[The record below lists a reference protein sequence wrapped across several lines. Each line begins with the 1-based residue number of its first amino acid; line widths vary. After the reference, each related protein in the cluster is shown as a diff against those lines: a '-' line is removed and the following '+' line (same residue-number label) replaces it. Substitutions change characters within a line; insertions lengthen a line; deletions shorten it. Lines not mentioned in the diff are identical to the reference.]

1 MKEFDPVREFIFDY
15 ITVVA
20 ENTLAIAVIGS
31 IFVRD
36 ASISFVYFFLPFVL
50 ALICM
55 IPCIPIYLKED
66 MTVKQILLQRGIE
79 LVVLEVAM
87 CLAIRFVMG
96 ESFPEIGYV
105 AIFDYITVVA
115 ENTLAIAV
123 IGSIFVRDAS
133 ISFVYFFLPFVLAL
147 ICMIPCIPIYL
158 KEDMTVKQILL
169 QRGIELVVLEV
180 AMCLAIRFVMGE
192 SFPEIGYVA
201 ILISTAFFDVLSY
214 LIKWYLEKEE
224 ADKINRKI
232 EEYRRKKN
240 NE

>member
-1 MKEFDPVREFIFDY
+1 MKEFDPIREFIFDY

-31 IFVRD
+31 ILVRD

-79 LVVLEVAM
+79 LVVLE
-87 CLAIRFVMG
+87 I
-96 ESFPEIGYV
+96 
-105 AIFDYITVVA
+105 
-115 ENTLAIAV
+115 
-123 IGSIFVRDAS
+123 
-133 ISFVYFFLPFVLAL
+133 
-147 ICMIPCIPIYL
+147 
-158 KEDMTVKQILL
+158 
-169 QRGIELVVLEV
+169 

-232 EEYRRKKN
+232 EEHRRKKR
-240 NE
+240 

>member
-31 IFVRD
+31 LFARNN
-36 ASISFVYFFLPFVL
+36 SISFIYFFLPFGL
-50 ALICM
+50 A
-55 IPCIPIYLKED
+55 
-66 MTVKQILLQRGIE
+66 
-79 LVVLEVAM
+79 
-87 CLAIRFVMG
+87 F
-96 ESFPEIGYV
+96 
-105 AIFDYITVVA
+105 
-115 ENTLAIAV
+115 
-123 IGSIFVRDAS
+123 
-133 ISFVYFFLPFVLAL
+133 

>member
-31 IFVRD
+31 IFARD

-55 IPCIPIYLKED
+55 IPCI
-66 MTVKQILLQRGIE
+66 
-79 LVVLEVAM
+79 
-87 CLAIRFVMG
+87 
-96 ESFPEIGYV
+96 S
-105 AIFDYITVVA
+105 
-115 ENTLAIAV
+115 
-123 IGSIFVRDAS
+123 
-133 ISFVYFFLPFVLAL
+133 
-147 ICMIPCIPIYL
+147 IYL

-232 EEYRRKKN
+232 EEHRRKKD

>member
-1 MKEFDPVREFIFDY
+1 MKAFDPIREFIFDY

-20 ENTLAIAVIGS
+20 ESTLAIAVIGS
-31 IFVRD
+31 IFVSD

-55 IPCIPIYLKED
+55 LPCIPIYLKED
-66 MTVKQILLQRGIE
+66 MTVKQVLLQRGIE
-79 LVVLEVAM
+79 LVVLEIAM

-96 ESFPEIGYV
+96 ESFP
-105 AIFDYITVVA
+105 
-115 ENTLAIAV
+115 
-123 IGSIFVRDAS
+123 
-133 ISFVYFFLPFVLAL
+133 
-147 ICMIPCIPIYL
+147 
-158 KEDMTVKQILL
+158 Q
-169 QRGIELVVLEV
+169 
-180 AMCLAIRFVMGE
+180 
-192 SFPEIGYVA
+192 IGYVA

-232 EEYRRKKN
+232 KEHRRKKS

>member
-55 IPCIPIYLKED
+55 LPCIPIYLKED
-66 MTVKQILLQRGIE
+66 MTVKQVLLQRGIE
-79 LVVLEVAM
+79 LVVLEIAM
-87 CLAIRFVMG
+87 CFAIRFVMG
-96 ESFPEIGYV
+96 ESFP
-105 AIFDYITVVA
+105 
-115 ENTLAIAV
+115 
-123 IGSIFVRDAS
+123 
-133 ISFVYFFLPFVLAL
+133 
-147 ICMIPCIPIYL
+147 
-158 KEDMTVKQILL
+158 Q
-169 QRGIELVVLEV
+169 
-180 AMCLAIRFVMGE
+180 
-192 SFPEIGYVA
+192 IGYVA

-232 EEYRRKKN
+232 KEHRRKKS